1 MKKVL
6 IYAACATL
14 LFSSCDSYTGSGA
27 YAGVSL
33 GSILGSAIGGI
44 ADGPRGSDIGTI
56 IGMAGGAAVGAMIGQ
71 AADQRRAA
79 DQEQY
84 QYERAKRNYDRKMK
98 ERQQQADESSYQEA
112 PSTDSGFDE
121 TNSGDDRI
129 YDFTGKDY
137 QSDVTTRTATT
148 RLPDSCSADNRIERL
163 KYAPNIEVRNARF
176 LDANEDGAIERGELS
191 KVIFEVMN
199 RGNQPI
205 YDVLPVVIEANKNR
219 HLQISPSIHI
229 EKIEPGKGIRYTAL
243 VKADNR
249 LKDGNAK
256 ICVSVLQGNKA
267 ISKVTEFNIP
277 TKK

>member
-98 ERQQQADESSYQEA
+98 ERKQQAGESSYQEA

-148 RLPDSCSADNRIERL
+148 RLPDSCNADNRIERL

-176 LDANEDGAIERGELS
+176 LDANEDGTIERGELS

-256 ICVSVLQGNKA
+256 ICVSVLQEK
-267 ISKVTEFNIP
+267 
-277 TKK
+277 

>member
-1 MKKVL
+1 
-6 IYAACATL
+6 
-14 LFSSCDSYTGSGA
+14 
-27 YAGVSL
+27 
-33 GSILGSAIGGI
+33 
-44 ADGPRGSDIGTI
+44 
-56 IGMAGGAAVGAMIGQ
+56 
-71 AADQRRAA
+71 
-79 DQEQY
+79 
-84 QYERAKRNYDRKMK
+84 MK
-98 ERQQQADESSYQEA
+98 ERQQQAGESSYQEA

-148 RLPDSCSADNRIERL
+148 RLPDSCSADNCIERL

-176 LDANEDGAIERGELS
+176 LDANEDGTIERGELS

>member
-1 MKKVL
+1 
-6 IYAACATL
+6 
-14 LFSSCDSYTGSGA
+14 
-27 YAGVSL
+27 
-33 GSILGSAIGGI
+33 
-44 ADGPRGSDIGTI
+44 
-56 IGMAGGAAVGAMIGQ
+56 
-71 AADQRRAA
+71 
-79 DQEQY
+79 
-84 QYERAKRNYDRKMK
+84 
-98 ERQQQADESSYQEA
+98 
-112 PSTDSGFDE
+112 
-121 TNSGDDRI
+121 
-129 YDFTGKDY
+129 
-137 QSDVTTRTATT
+137 
-148 RLPDSCSADNRIERL
+148 
-163 KYAPNIEVRNARF
+163 
-176 LDANEDGAIERGELS
+176 
-191 KVIFEVMN
+191 MN